1 MIIEIILA
9 NNNKER
15 YKISIKNKPSIKESE
30 LAIPNQLLKKIKI
43 EKYKIVTKF
52 WLIYIYIKFKA
63 IFIKKFKYN
72 ITDLLFYF
80 NNF

>member
-30 LAIPNQLLKKIKI
+30 LAIPNKLLTKK
-43 EKYKIVTKF
+43 YH
-52 WLIYIYIKFKA
+52 
-63 IFIKKFKYN
+63 KKNDFKYIILCLQN
-72 ITDLLFYF
+72 QI
-80 NNF
+80 